1 MDHIHPHPS
10 HEERLEQWMKTLR
23 DSGNKVTRQRRI
35 LLECLNQA
43 TEPLSARDI
52 MRHTES
58 DDHMESI
65 DQVTVYRIL
74 ETFRDIGLVH
84 QVFPS
89 GGYLLCDH
97 LGCSHGVHVMLHC
110 SMCHKHVE
118 VEIPKEIFA
127 PIEWYLKKQQKFNP
141 EKHLFQMDGTC
152 AQCTTPDL
160 PKT

>member
-1 MDHIHPHPS
+1 MDHIKPS
-10 HEERLEQWMKTLR
+10 GFREDRLEKWIQTLR
-23 DSGNKVTRQRRI
+23 DTGNKVTRQRRQ
-35 LLECLNQA
+35 LLQCLNLA

-52 MRHTES
+52 MRNTEEDS
-58 DDHMESI
+58 DMESL

-110 SMCHKHVE
+110 SQCQKHAE

-127 PIEWYLKKQQKFNP
+127 PMEWYLKKQQRFTP
-141 EKHLFQMDGTC
+141 EKHLFQMNGIC
-152 AQCTTPDL
+152 AECAE
-160 PKT
+160 KK

>member
-1 MDHIHPHPS
+1 MDHIHPPHS
-10 HEERLEQWMKTLR
+10 SEDRLEKWLKTLR
-23 DSGNKVTRQRRI
+23 DSGNKVTKQRRL

-52 MRHTES
+52 MRNTEGDS
-58 DDHMESI
+58 QTDTL

-74 ETFRDIGLVH
+74 ETFREIGLVH

-110 SMCHKHVE
+110 SSCQKHEE
-118 VEIPKEIFA
+118 VEIPKEIFG
-127 PIEWYLKKQQKFNP
+127 PMEWYLKKQQKFTP

-152 AQCTTPDL
+152 GVCAAKND
-160 PKT
+160 KGV